1 VVEGGRVVLT
11 GAVRSKV
18 EKFMAETIAR
28 STFGV
33 FKVENRLQIAS

>member
-1 VVEGGRVVLT
+1 VERGNVVLT

-18 EKFMAETIAR
+18 EKFAAETIVR